1 MAKLGQRAFARH
13 INVSLRA
20 VQKAIQSGRI
30 VVDGDGK
37 IDSDTETAAWRRNTD
52 DSRRSMTDQA
62 RQNAVN
68 RASDDFPSAPDDD
81 EVDGDEIDGQP
92 AAATREDPSLA
103 TYRDARARREM
114 VRLERDQLELARE
127 RGTTLARDLAER
139 LAFTAFRTVR
149 DNIMNVP
156 VRIKD
161 VLAAETDPTRVEQ
174 LLEEE
179 LTQALASVDA
189 EALLRDTDEE
199 EADGGDRILSEKDY
213 GGDSA

>member
-13 INVSLRA
+13 VGVSLRA

-30 VVDGDGK
+30 VVDSEGK
-37 IDSDTETAAWRRNTD
+37 IDADTAVAAWRRNTD
-52 DSRRSMTDQA
+52 DSRRSLTDQA
-62 RQNAVN
+62 RQNAVT
-68 RASDDFPSAPDDD
+68 RAGDSLDPALEVDD
-81 EVDGDEIDGQP
+81 EDEEIGGRSAG
-92 AAATREDPSLA
+92 AAKEDPSLA

-114 VRLERDQLELARE
+114 VRLERDRLELERE
-127 RGTTLARDLAER
+127 RGTTLARDVAER

-161 VLAAETDPTRVEQ
+161 VLAAETDPVRVEM

-179 LTQALASVDA
+179 LAQALASVDA
-189 EALLRDTDEE
+189 EALLRETDEE
-199 EADGGDRILSEKDY
+199 DADGGDRVLSEKDH